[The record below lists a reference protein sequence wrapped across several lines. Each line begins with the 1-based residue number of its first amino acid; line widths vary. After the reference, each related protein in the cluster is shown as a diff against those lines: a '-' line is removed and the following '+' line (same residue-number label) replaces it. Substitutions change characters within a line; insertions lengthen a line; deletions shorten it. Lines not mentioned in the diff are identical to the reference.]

1 MQTLLTQEEK
11 LLIQR
16 GSIGLCRTSCRIRG
30 SELFRALSDSIDVI
44 HERVRRKPTVAMVV
58 TYNRAMSAM
67 MPIIPGP
74 SRLLRE
80 VDVMEDESVW
90 AILDEGCDTTCHSRQ
105 WRENA
110 EAKFLNHGFVV
121 ERDASKK

>member
-1 MQTLLTQEEK
+1 M
-11 LLIQR
+11 
-16 GSIGLCRTSCRIRG
+16 CRTSCRIRG

-74 SRLLRE
+74 SRMVRE
-80 VDVMEDESVW
+80 VDIMEDESVW
-90 AILDEGCDTTCHSRQ
+90 AILDEGCNMLQHYMSLTT
-105 WRENA
+105 
-110 EAKFLNHGFVV
+110 V
-121 ERDASKK
+121 ERKCRSEVPGSWIRCVEI